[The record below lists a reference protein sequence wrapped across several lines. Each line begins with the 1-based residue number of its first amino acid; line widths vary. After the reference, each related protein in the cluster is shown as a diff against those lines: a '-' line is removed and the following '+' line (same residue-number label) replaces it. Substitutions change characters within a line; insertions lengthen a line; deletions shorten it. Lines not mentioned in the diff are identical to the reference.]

1 MLTIQFSKYLNYNY
15 FIINRKYVS
24 DTLEHSKALWK
35 PANKKSIVKWIIF
48 MIVILGT
55 SFEPPYLP
63 VWRKMSL
70 DLVIALNYGCIPWP
84 CRNRYAGTY

>member
-35 PANKKSIVKWIIF
+35 DNDYEEGNSK
-48 MIVILGT
+48 
-55 SFEPPYLP
+55 
-63 VWRKMSL
+63 
-70 DLVIALNYGCIPWP
+70 N
-84 CRNRYAGTY
+84 TYVYSVGINITRSMLYK